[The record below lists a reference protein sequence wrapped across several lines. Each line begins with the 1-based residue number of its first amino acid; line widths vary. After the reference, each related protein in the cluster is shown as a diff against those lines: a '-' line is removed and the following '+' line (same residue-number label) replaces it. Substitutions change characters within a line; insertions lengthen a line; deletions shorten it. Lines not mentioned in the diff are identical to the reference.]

1 MDRKR
6 QFLTKLEE
14 FFKDDEDVEE
24 VSLFT
29 AKELEAP
36 MDVLRAFLSDYG
48 PGRIDVLAEFSFLP
62 FEGPEEVLYFSSV
75 LTIMSEM
82 PKDAVPAVAGAIA
95 RLNFYIPYGSFGI
108 SSEGNMLVY
117 KSVTALRADH
127 DDKTLYEDIELA
139 ADTALLFPE
148 NFTYDL
154 ERVAIGDLLLDEYL
168 EKMKKQIK

>member
-1 MDRKR
+1 MERKR
-6 QFLTKLEE
+6 QLLTKLEE

-29 AKELEAP
+29 AQELEAP

-62 FEGPEEVLYFSSV
+62 FEGPEEVLYFSAV

-95 RLNFYIPYGSFGI
+95 RQVSDGTEGGS
-108 SSEGNMLVY
+108 
-117 KSVTALRADH
+117 R
-127 DDKTLYEDIELA
+127 
-139 ADTALLFPE
+139 
-148 NFTYDL
+148 
-154 ERVAIGDLLLDEYL
+154 
-168 EKMKKQIK
+168 